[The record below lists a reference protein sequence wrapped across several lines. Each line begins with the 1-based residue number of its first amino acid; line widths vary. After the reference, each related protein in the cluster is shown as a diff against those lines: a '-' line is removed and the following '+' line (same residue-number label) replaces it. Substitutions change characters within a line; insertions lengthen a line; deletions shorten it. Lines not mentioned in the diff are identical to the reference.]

1 MLPIETW
8 LFSWYSFLTSLS
20 GLPDKEENDINMLP
34 TKIVVI
40 GAGSA
45 IFGLNTISALMGS
58 EQLRG
63 SHLALVD
70 RNAETLALMARLAE
84 RLNREWDAQMTVT
97 THTHHREALDGAAFV
112 VSAIEVPPRE
122 KLWRSDFEIPLK
134 YGVRQ
139 PYAENGGPG
148 GFAHAAR
155 NIGPVLEIARDMEG
169 ACPDAW
175 FLNFTNPMMRICDAI
190 ARYSRIKVVG
200 LCHQIH
206 AGYGMV
212 GYVLADDL
220 GFQVPEGT
228 ISTEAHP
235 DIWPRL
241 ERLAHQAMER
251 VDIKA
256 TGLNHFT
263 WMLDLRDRHAG
274 EDLYPLFAQRWAE
287 FDPTFE
293 PLTRR
298 VYYAFGRFPIPGDE
312 HLCEY
317 LPWLS
322 DPLTKPWEKYEISLY
337 GWERMDQLRGIG
349 HKEIAKMGDGRM
361 DIAHLRDVDS
371 EGALE
376 VIENIAG
383 AGNHYHLA
391 VNLPNYGYITNLPE
405 GAIVE
410 VPGLF
415 SGAGVQAV
423 GVGPLPEP
431 IAELCRREIT
441 VARLCVDAAVHGDRR
456 VALQCLLLDPVI
468 TDLDVAQQILDD
480 YLEAYR
486 EHLPQ
491 FW

>member
-1 MLPIETW
+1 
-8 LFSWYSFLTSLS
+8 
-20 GLPDKEENDINMLP
+20 MLP

-45 IFGLNTISALMGS
+45 SFGLNTLAALMGS
-58 EQLRG
+58 QRLRG

-70 RNAETLALMARLAE
+70 LNADTLALVARLAE
-84 RLNREWDAQMTVT
+84 RLNREWDVQLTIT
-97 THTHHREALDGAAFV
+97 THTHHADALDGAAFV

-122 KLWRSDFEIPLK
+122 KLWKSDYEIALK

-155 NIGPVLEIARDMEG
+155 NVGPVMEIVRDVEQ

-175 FLNFTNPMMRICDAI
+175 FINYSNPMIRLCDAI
-190 ARYSRIKVVG
+190 ARYSAVKVVG

-212 GYVLADDL
+212 GLVLADVL
-220 GFQVPEGT
+220 GIEIPEGH
-228 ISTEAHP
+228 ISTHAHP
-235 DIWPRL
+235 AIWPLLGKISR
-241 ERLAHQAMER
+241 QAMER
-251 VDIKA
+251 VDVKA
-256 TGLNHFT
+256 AGLNHFT
-263 WMLDLRDRHAG
+263 WMLDLRDKRSG
-274 EDLYPLFAQRWAE
+274 EDLYPLFAERWAA

-298 VYYAFGRFPIPGDE
+298 VYRAFGRFPIPGDE

-317 LPWLS
+317 LPWVS
-322 DPLTKPWEKYEISLY
+322 DPLTKPWEKYTLSLY
-337 GWERMDQLRGIG
+337 DWDLMEQLRNFG
-349 HKEIAKMGDGRM
+349 HNDIAKMADEQGT
-361 DIAHLRDVDS
+361 IEHLRDADS

-376 VIENIAG
+376 IIENIAG

-391 VNLPNYGYITNLPE
+391 VNLPNVGQIANLPR

-410 VPGLF
+410 TPGLVD
-415 SGAGVQAV
+415 GMGVQGVSV
-423 GVGPLPEP
+423 GSLPEP
-431 IAELCRREIT
+431 IAELCRRELA
-441 VARLCVDAAVHGDRR
+441 VARLCVDAAIHGDRQA
-456 VALQCLLLDPVI
+456 ALQCLLLDPVI

-480 YLEAYR
+480 YLETYR
-486 EHLPQ
+486 EYLPQ
-491 FW
+491 FWR